1 MKTAKYLC
9 LLPLFLM
16 AGNALYASGTRSF
29 DIFYT
34 RNSSSYDITISMEYW
49 YGPGSGPPELLMD
62 PRAWRQTVS
71 GITLSIFDRATQAND
86 DIVRVRPGQTLS
98 IFEYSALGPPERFDK
113 VVALPL
119 AYKMNAIFKSLEITH
134 NGGRGVITL
143 ADFAEVE
150 VQRTVRDRV
159 AWYVL
164 EIFDMDDP

>member
-29 DIFYT
+29 DSFYI
-34 RNSSSYDITISMEYW
+34 RNSSSYDVTISMEYW
-49 YGPGSGPPELLMD
+49 YGPGSSPPEYLMHHGF
-62 PRAWRQTVS
+62 WQQTVS
-71 GITLSIFDRATQAND
+71 GIPLSIVDKSTQFNR
-86 DIVRVRPGQTLS
+86 DIVRARPGQTLS
-98 IFEYSALGPPERFDK
+98 IFEYSAVGPPELFDK
-113 VVALPL
+113 AVALPFM
-119 AYKMNAIFKSLEITH
+119 YKMSAIFKSLEITH

-143 ADFAEVE
+143 ADLAEVE
-150 VQRTVRDRV
+150 VQRTVRGSV